1 MRYIGVDQHKRFSYI
16 AVMDERGRVV
26 KEGKV
31 VNEREALKKF
41 LSSCKDGKAEGVLE
55 AGPNWTYM
63 YDWLEGEIEGVKLA
77 HPLKVKAI
85 ADAKIKTD
93 KIDAKVL
100 AHLLRA
106 DLIPEAYVPKGE
118 TRKVKNIL
126 RQRMFFIRMQTM
138 VKNKIQAAL
147 DRHPEVSSEFL
158 GTDLFGKQGMEYLAH
173 IKLPYPDRYII
184 SDSIKFL
191 LVLREHIRRTDRIVE
206 KLSKGDRRVKR
217 LETVP
222 GIGKFFSVLIATEID
237 DIGRFSDAR
246 KLCSYAGLVPS
257 IYSSGNKVFHG
268 GITRSG
274 NKFLRWAMIEAVWPA
289 IKKDSSLR
297 YYYHK
302 IKEKK
307 GANVAKVAVARRLLT
322 IIYYVLKEDRDYRI
336 NYPAAPYVPIVKAV

>member
-1 MRYIGVDQHKRFSYI
+1 MRYIGVDQHKKFSYI

-31 VNEREALKKF
+31 VNEREGLKKF
-41 LSSCKDGKAEGVLE
+41 LGSCKDGKAEAVLE
-55 AGPNWTYM
+55 AGPNWVFM
-63 YDWLEGEIEGVKLA
+63 YDWLEGEVDRVKLA

-85 ADAKIKTD
+85 ADAKVKTD
-93 KIDAKVL
+93 KIDAKIL

-106 DLIPEAYVPKGE
+106 DLIPEAYVPKAE
-118 TRKVKNIL
+118 TRKVKDIL

-138 VKNKIQAAL
+138 VKNKIQAVL
-147 DRHPEVSSEFL
+147 DRHPEIDGEFL
-158 GTDLFGKQGMEYLAH
+158 GTDLFGKQGMEYLAQ
-173 IKLPYPDRYII
+173 IELPTPDKYII
-184 SDSIKFL
+184 SDSLKFL
-191 LVLREHIRRTDRIVE
+191 LVLRQHIKRTDGIVE
-206 KLSKGDRRVKR
+206 RLSRGDRRVKR
-217 LETVP
+217 LQTVP

-274 NKFLRWAMIEAVWPA
+274 NKFLRWALVEAVWPA

-322 IIYYVLKEDRDYRI
+322 IIYHILKEDRDYSI
-336 NYPAAPYVPIVKAV
+336 NSPAAPYVSIVKAI